1 MKMEK
6 TEQQKEARTGAPDLL
21 YHYTTQ
27 EGLLGIIKKQK
38 WGSCL
43 STVRAIG
50 CGCWFTNAAIYTL
63 CFQHDSSLSGDMRPE
78 EMAPYIGA
86 AVLRQL
92 PHFVVYFIAT
102 QATAIQRKMQI
113 LRLAALPQDDKS
125 A

>member
-1 MKMEK
+1 MK
-6 TEQQKEARTGAPDLL
+6 RLIVVHDLL
-21 YHYTTQ
+21 RISVVIGPGKYFPSPWRPCC
-27 EGLLGIIKKQK
+27 ELSM

-78 EMAPYIGA
+78 KMAPYIGA

-92 PHFVVYFIAT
+92 PHLSEYRCF
-102 QATAIQRKMQI
+102 
-113 LRLAALPQDDKS
+113 
-125 A
+125 